1 MNRRSLLTLEAIAV
15 LAFGL
20 LYWQVLRKLVFDWS
34 HDENYS
40 HGFLIVPMAFYF
52 AWERRHALGNAE
64 SRPSMF
70 GLVVIIGSLAVLVA
84 GTLGAELF
92 LMRISMIGLAAGIT
106 LFAFGWRHLRIL
118 GFPIAFLLLM
128 IPIPT
133 IVFNQIAFPLQLL
146 ASQFGEWALQLL
158 SIPVLREGNVI
169 ILANTRLEVA
179 EACSGIRSLISLLT
193 LGIVLGYFTDPR
205 TSVRWLIALA
215 TVPVAI
221 AANGVRV
228 AGTGVAAHYVGPEA
242 ATGFLHTFSG
252 WLMFILASAL
262 LIAIQRGAAWVF
274 PAPAERLG

>member
-1 MNRRSLLTLEAIAV
+1 MNRHRLLTWHAIAA
-15 LAFGL
+15 LTFGL
-20 LYWQVLRKLVFDWS
+20 LYWQVLRKLVYDWS

-40 HGFLIVPMAFYF
+40 HGLLIVPIALYF
-52 AWERRHALGNAE
+52 AWERRQALKDAA
-64 SRPSMF
+64 SKPSML
-70 GLVVIIGSLAVLVA
+70 GLAVIIGSLMVLVA

-92 LMRISMIGLAAGIT
+92 LMRVSIIGVAAGVA
-106 LFAFGWRHLRIL
+106 LYVFGWEHLRIL
-118 GFPIAFLLLM
+118 RFPIAFLLLM

-133 IVFNQIAFPLQLL
+133 LVFNQIAFPLQLL
-146 ASQFGEWALQLL
+146 ASRFGEWALQLL
-158 SIPVLREGNVI
+158 NIPVLREGNVI

-205 TSVRWLIALA
+205 ASVRWLIALA

-228 AGTGVAAHYVGPEA
+228 AGTGVAAHYVGPDA

-252 WLMFILASAL
+252 WLMFVLASAL
-262 LIAIQRGAAWVF
+262 LIAIQRATAWVF
-274 PAPAERLG
+274 PPPAETLG